1 MVSIFSRDNLPYTGK
16 ESRGTV
22 NYFQNRRS
30 SNGWKGGLV
39 EWTEGQTAYL
49 SVVFSW
55 QLPAAYQRAVW
66 YKMAGYD
73 VRAGGPA
80 VIFNPNYLVDV
91 ARIGGQVDAL
101 PRHNSNAT
109 FTTRGCVR
117 RCTFC
122 TVPKI
127 ETDFTELGEW
137 EPKPI
142 ICDNNFLA
150 SSDNHFNRVIDLLK
164 PLSGIDFNQGLD
176 ARLLTKHHAARLA
189 ELDLAFV
196 RLAWDDIRIEKH
208 FIRAFKLLREAGF
221 PKKIIRSYVL
231 IGYKDTP
238 EEALYRLETIRRLGG
253 TPYPMRYQ
261 PLNALRRNEYVAP
274 DWTDRELK
282 RFVRYWSNL
291 NRLGAIPFGEFEMA
305 KRADTAA
312 LPQYQLL

>member
-1 MVSIFSRDNLPYTGK
+1 MT
-16 ESRGTV
+16 
-22 NYFQNRRS
+22 NYFQNRRN
-30 SNGWKGGLV
+30 SNGWRGGLV
-39 EWTEGQTAYL
+39 EWIENQTAYL

-66 YKMAGYD
+66 YRAVGYE

-80 VIFNPNYLVDV
+80 VTFNPNYLTDV
-91 ARIGGQVDAL
+91 AQIGGQVDAL
-101 PRHNSNAT
+101 PRHNPNAT

-127 ETDFTELGEW
+127 ETDFIELAEW

-150 SSDNHFNRVIDLLK
+150 SSPVHFNRVVDLLK

-176 ARLLTKHHAARLA
+176 ARLLTKHHAIRLA

-208 FIRAFKLLREAGF
+208 FLGAFELLREAGF

-238 EEALYRLETIRRLGG
+238 EEALYRLETIRRLGA

-261 PLNALRRNEYVAP
+261 PLDALRRNEYVAP
-274 DWTDRELK
+274 GWTDRELK

-291 NRLGAIPFGEFEMA
+291 NRLGAIPFSEFGVAERTD
-305 KRADTAA
+305 RAT

>member
-1 MVSIFSRDNLPYTGK
+1 M
-16 ESRGTV
+16 
-22 NYFQNRRS
+22 NYFQNRRKT
-30 SNGWKGGLV
+30 NGWKGGLV
-39 EWTEGQTAYL
+39 EWVEGDTAFL

-66 YKMAGYD
+66 YGTAGYL
-73 VRAGGPA
+73 VLAGGPA
-80 VIFNPNYLVDV
+80 VTYNPDYLAGV
-91 ARIGGQVDAL
+91 AHIGGQVDAL
-101 PRHNSNAT
+101 PHHNPNAT

-127 ETDFTELGEW
+127 ETDFIELAQW

-150 SSDNHFNRVIDLLK
+150 SDPDHFNRVVDRLK

-176 ARLLTKHHAARLA
+176 ARLLTKHHADRLA
-189 ELDLAFV
+189 ELDMRFV
-196 RLAWDDIRIEKH
+196 RLAWDDIRIERH
-208 FIRAFKLLREAGF
+208 FIRAFELLRQAGF

-231 IGYKDTP
+231 IGHKDTP
-238 EEALYRLETIRRLGG
+238 EDALHRLETIRQLGV

-261 PLNALRRNEYVAP
+261 PLDALRRNDYVAP
-274 DWTDRELK
+274 GWTDRELK

-291 NRLGAIPFGEFEMA
+291 NRLGAIPFDEFEA
-305 KRADTAA
+305 GERTKPVVST
-312 LPQYQLL
+312 QQQLFSKGDQT